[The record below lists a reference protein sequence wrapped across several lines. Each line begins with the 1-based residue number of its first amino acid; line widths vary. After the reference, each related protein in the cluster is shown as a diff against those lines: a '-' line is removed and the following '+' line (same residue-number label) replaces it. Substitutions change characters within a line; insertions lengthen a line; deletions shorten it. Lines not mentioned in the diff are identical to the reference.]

1 MSVGQSTPKCSAG
14 STPALTGRE
23 EWIVSYS
30 SLCFYYKLDAYL
42 KNEWSINNL
51 KQIKDLY
58 YLHRTQDFE
67 DNLSTCHIYGC
78 LPCFARLC
86 FSHTDVCA
94 KKNKNK
100 NEWKKKKKIPQYGI
114 QSHVTC
120 KSQVSREPEFILE
133 TVHILGLT
141 WVLSFI
147 PPTGTGHFKT

>member
-30 SLCFYYKLDAYL
+30 SLCFCYKLDAYL
-42 KNEWSINNL
+42 KNERSINNL
-51 KQIKDLY
+51 KQIKGLY

-67 DNLSTCHIYGC
+67 DNLSTWHIYGC

-86 FSHTDVCA
+86 FSHNDVCA

-100 NEWKKKKKIPQYGI
+100 NEWKKEKKNPSVWYTI
-114 QSHVTC
+114 SCHL
-120 KSQVSREPEFILE
+120 QVPGLKRAR
-133 TVHILGLT
+133 VHSWNSPHPRSNMSPFLH
-141 WVLSFI
+141 
-147 PPTGTGHFKT
+147 PPNRNWSL